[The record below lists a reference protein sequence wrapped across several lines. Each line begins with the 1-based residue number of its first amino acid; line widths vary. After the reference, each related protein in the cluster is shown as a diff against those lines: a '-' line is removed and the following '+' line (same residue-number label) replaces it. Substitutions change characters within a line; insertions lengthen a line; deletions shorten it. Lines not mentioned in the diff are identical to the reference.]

1 MAGVEQQAFS
11 LPFRNMR
18 CIHPEVM
25 LCVVIAVGKDG
36 ARSSAREMAKSDGL
50 RWADGVPHLA
60 VVCNGFY
67 AALFTPFA
75 GTPHSWASY
84 LSSVREKV
92 SLSAPLPF
100 AIVSDQ
106 HKENMKSCE
115 IISFRLLQPH

>member
-60 VVCNGFY
+60 VVRNGFY
-67 AALFTPFA
+67 AVYSHLLLAPRIHGHRIYRVLVKKSPCQLLFR
-75 GTPHSWASY
+75 S
-84 LSSVREKV
+84 
-92 SLSAPLPF
+92 PLYQTN
-100 AIVSDQ
+100 I
-106 HKENMKSCE
+106 KR
-115 IISFRLLQPH
+115 I